1 MYYWL
6 FSAFMMF
13 FSFDHA
19 ELQQLAVGWKDNNSD
34 SELFYQLTSANLYM
48 CNLGQNSADGQQ
60 IPMSSMT
67 DCKIST
73 IRNFLIY
80 LLFSFIVK
88 VDQLAVI

>member
-1 MYYWL
+1 
-6 FSAFMMF
+6 MMF

-19 ELQQLAVGWKDNNSD
+19 ELQQLAVGWKDNNAD
-34 SELFYQLTSANLYM
+34 SELSYQLTSANLYM

-73 IRNFLIY
+73 FLIY
-80 LLFSFIVK
+80 LLFSLIVK